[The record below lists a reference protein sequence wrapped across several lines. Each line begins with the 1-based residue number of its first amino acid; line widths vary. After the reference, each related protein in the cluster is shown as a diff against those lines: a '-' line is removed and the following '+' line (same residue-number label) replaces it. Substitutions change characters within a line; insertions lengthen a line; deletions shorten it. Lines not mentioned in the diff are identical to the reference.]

1 MKIALI
7 APPYPLEEA
16 PSPPLGLCYVAAA
29 CEAAG
34 AEVLLLDFIV
44 SRYTPE
50 KLRAA
55 LDAFA
60 PDVVGA
66 TAVTMNFPDA
76 VAIIREAKAHR
87 PAIVTMMG
95 GPHVSFDVDNTLRR
109 HPELDLIVIGEGE
122 ATLAELIPALKTPR
136 RWPDIAG
143 IAFRR
148 GDAVVRTP
156 ERPLID
162 DLNRL
167 PLPARHLLPMSR
179 YQALGFPASII
190 TSRGCPNRCIFCLGR
205 RMVGSKP
212 RFRDPRR
219 VVDEIAHLL
228 TYGISRI
235 NIADDLFTA
244 DKRRVQ
250 ALCAEITRRGVR
262 FDWSAFARV
271 NTVDPATLQAM
282 RAAGC
287 DSISFGIE
295 SGDPEILRRVRK
307 GITLDQARRAVT
319 WSRAA
324 GLRVHASF
332 MCGLPGE
339 SPETLARSH
348 RFAEELG
355 IEYGFHFLS
364 PFPGT
369 RVREEIAEY
378 DLEILT
384 DDWRQYDANQ
394 AIVRTSRLSPEE
406 MDRFV
411 AEVYHRQQEKTDPME
426 ARYLQGDCSDQ
437 EYLMFEGLYRMRLVY
452 RLLAEDMIEGARL
465 PAGADGPDPTTALV
479 THIARTTRMDTPLV
493 DRTIKALVERGYLR
507 WETHGEES
515 CWFWTYNNRLPHPPP
530 GRATG

>member
-34 AEVLLLDFIV
+34 AQVILLDYIV

-55 LDAFA
+55 LDAFQ
-60 PDVVGA
+60 PDAVGA
-66 TAVTMNFPDA
+66 TSVTMNFPEA
-76 VAIIREAKAHR
+76 VAIIKDAKACN
-87 PAIVTMMG
+87 PGIVTMMG
-95 GPHVSFDVDNTLRR
+95 GPHVSFDVENTLAR
-109 HPELDLIVIGEGE
+109 HPELDLIVVGE
-122 ATLAELIPALKTPR
+122 AEQTLLELVPALPLPH
-136 RWPDIAG
+136 RWPTIPG
-143 IAFRR
+143 IAFRVD
-148 GDAVVRTP
+148 GAFVRTLS
-156 ERPLID
+156 RPPLT

-179 YQALGFPASII
+179 YQALGFPVSII

-212 RFRDPRR
+212 RFRDPGR
-219 VVDEIAHLL
+219 VVDEIEHILG
-228 TYGISRI
+228 YGTTRI

-244 DKRRVQ
+244 DRRRVR
-250 ALCAEITRRGVR
+250 ALCAEIRRRGVT

-271 NTVDPATLQAM
+271 NTVDPETLQLM

-295 SGDPEILRRVRK
+295 SGNPEMLRRVKK
-307 GITLDQARRAVT
+307 GITLDQARRAVA
-319 WSRAA
+319 WSRQA

-332 MCGLPGE
+332 MVGLPGE
-339 SPETLARSH
+339 SLDTLEQSE
-348 RFAEELG
+348 RFAQGLG

-369 RVREEIAEY
+369 TVREEIDRY

-384 DDWRQYDANQ
+384 DDWRLYDANQ
-394 AIVRTSRLSPEE
+394 AIVRTSHLGPEQ
-406 MDRFV
+406 MNRFV
-411 AEVYHRQQEKTDPME
+411 AEVYRRMKERTDPME
-426 ARYLQGDCSDQ
+426 ARYLQGSCSDS
-437 EYLMFEGLYRMRLVY
+437 EYFMFEGLYRMRLIY
-452 RLLAEDMIEGARL
+452 QLLSSDLIDERTPVPT
-465 PAGADGPDPTTALV
+465 PAANPEAALAAHISQTTAMDQSLV
-479 THIARTTRMDTPLV
+479 ARTIHSLIAAGYIKCERAGEATR
-493 DRTIKALVERGYLR
+493 
-507 WETHGEES
+507 
-515 CWFWTYNNRLPHPPP
+515 WFWTYNNRLE
-530 GRATG
+530 RAPTA